1 MRKIDS
7 LLAQLSHLASA
18 NESVMDLLYRLN
30 LQRRG
35 NMKNIM
41 RSKENQLLTAESGF
55 DSNWTFLH
63 SKLVF
68 EEQTYMCE
76 VRLVASH
83 RCKIV
88 PKSVRELQNGDL
100 VVSSYAGCGVRV
112 RAYHREPFRKISK
125 HEFTVTGGEYAQI
138 HARNNYC
145 YAREQGVQNFIDLRF
160 QYSSFRVI

>member
-41 RSKENQLLTAESGF
+41 RSKENELHSAESGF

-68 EEQTYMCE
+68 EEQKYIGS
-76 VRLVASH
+76 VNLVSSH
-83 RCKIV
+83 SCKIM
-88 PKSVRELQNGDL
+88 PKNLHLMPNGDL
-100 VVSSYAGCGVRV
+100 IVSSYAASGIRM
-112 RAYHREPFRKISK
+112 RAFKTSPFRKISK
-125 HEFTVTGGEYAQI
+125 HAYDLTANDYQMVHRHRT
-138 HARNNYC
+138 YC
-145 YAREQGVQNFIDLRF
+145 YARE
-160 QYSSFRVI
+160 

>member
-41 RSKENQLLTAESGF
+41 RSKENELHSAESGF

-68 EEQTYMCE
+68 EE
-76 VRLVASH
+76 
-83 RCKIV
+83 
-88 PKSVRELQNGDL
+88 
-100 VVSSYAGCGVRV
+100 
-112 RAYHREPFRKISK
+112 
-125 HEFTVTGGEYAQI
+125 
-138 HARNNYC
+138 
-145 YAREQGVQNFIDLRF
+145 
-160 QYSSFRVI
+160 